1 MFYHVNHHLPQVCH
15 GLPRSLTSTLS
26 QPCSTTLAQFFY
38 VRPHVPSVPVNSTD
52 NLQHNDSSHPS
63 FTTGS
68 SAVEEQT
75 DETLG
80 EPASHSDMNPEV
92 TITETI
98 TDLCTDYV
106 ARSIINVAISIQEII
121 SNVDAQSCNREHL
134 TLAVCCTC

>member
-1 MFYHVNHHLPQVCH
+1 MN
-15 GLPRSLTSTLS
+15 
-26 QPCSTTLAQFFY
+26 
-38 VRPHVPSVPVNSTD
+38 NTD
-52 NLQHNDSSHPS
+52 NLQHDDSPHPS

-68 SAVEEQT
+68 LAVEEQT

-106 ARSIINVAISIQEII
+106 ARSIINVAIRIQEII